1 MEITN
6 GNFGMGLVSRAVAF
20 GMALVTTVLVT
31 TATAVIFTGSTH
43 TVGAHVAAAVS
54 APVRA
59 LLGA

>member
-1 MEITN
+1 MEIAN

-31 TATAVIFTGSTH
+31 TATAVIFTDSTY
-43 TVGAHVAAAVS
+43 TVGAHVAAVVS